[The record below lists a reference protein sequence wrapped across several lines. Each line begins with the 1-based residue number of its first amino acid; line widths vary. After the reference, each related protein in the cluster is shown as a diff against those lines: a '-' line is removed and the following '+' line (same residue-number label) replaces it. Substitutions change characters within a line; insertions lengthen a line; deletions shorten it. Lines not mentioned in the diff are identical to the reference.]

1 MQLVSTRSKS
11 ITGNFQ
17 QAVLNSIPPGN
28 GLYMPSRLPLMPLSF
43 VQQIEQ
49 FSFQDIATQ
58 IATKLIG
65 DEIPESELQSLVQKA
80 FNFPI
85 PITNLDL
92 NTKILELYHG
102 PSLAFKDFGSR
113 FMAGILSYFTKEESK
128 PIHILVAT
136 SGDTGSAVAAGF
148 HQAEGVQ
155 VSILYPA
162 GRISELQEK
171 HLNSFGGNIQTV
183 AVNGSFDD
191 CQNLVRQAFQDPT
204 LKSSLKLCSANS
216 INIARLLP
224 QMFYYW
230 EAYKQLQRERDK
242 LVFIVPSGNFGNLT
256 AGLMAQRMGLP
267 AFHFVAAT
275 NANDVVPQY
284 METGKF
290 TPRKVQATIANAM
303 DVGNPSNFE
312 RIQSLYG
319 STWNII
325 RQHFDAYRFS
335 EAENRAVMR
344 ETYLRYKYVFDP
356 HTALGYLG
364 WRTYQ
369 KANLDTLG
377 IILGTAHPA
386 KFKNTVDSILNT
398 NLVLPEALK
407 GLPENPNP
415 TFKIGTEYVELK
427 ECLL

>member
-58 IATKLIG
+58 IASKLIG

-162 GRISELQEK
+162 GRISEIQEK
-171 HLNSFGGNIQTV
+171 HLNSFGDNIQTV

-230 EAYKQLQRERDK
+230 EAYKQLQRERSK

-369 KANLDTLG
+369 KVNLDTLG

-398 NLVLPEALK
+398 NLEVPEALK

-415 TFKIGTEYVELK
+415 TFKIGTEYIELK